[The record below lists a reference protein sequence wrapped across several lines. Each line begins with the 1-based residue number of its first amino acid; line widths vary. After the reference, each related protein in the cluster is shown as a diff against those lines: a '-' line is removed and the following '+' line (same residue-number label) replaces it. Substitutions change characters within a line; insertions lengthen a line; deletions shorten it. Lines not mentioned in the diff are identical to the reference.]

1 MPCNLYQYVKLPWR
15 LPNPSKHNE
24 RVRPAMKGTVEI
36 DGFPDADDKF
46 RQ

>member
-1 MPCNLYQYVKLPWR
+1 
-15 LPNPSKHNE
+15 
-24 RVRPAMKGTVEI
+24 MKGTVEI